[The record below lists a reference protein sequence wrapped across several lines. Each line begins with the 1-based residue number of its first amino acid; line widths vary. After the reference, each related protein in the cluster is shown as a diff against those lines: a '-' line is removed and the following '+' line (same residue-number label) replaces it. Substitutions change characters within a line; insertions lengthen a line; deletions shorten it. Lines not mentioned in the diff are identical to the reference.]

1 MSAIDNVCAGGRT
14 CAGLAASLIRG
25 HLLGLHL
32 RLAASLIE
40 RIVCDMKHRIRMLN
54 FGPFIRTALTTSC

>member
-25 HLLGLHL
+25 HLLELHL
-32 RLAASLIE
+32 RPAASFIELIG
-40 RIVCDMKHRIRMLN
+40 CDM
-54 FGPFIRTALTTSC
+54 